1 MHPLIAQIKSHVRVE
16 HVFLAILILAIVL
29 RFCFLDLK
37 LFHHDESIHA
47 WFSYRLLT
55 TGYYEYDPTYH
66 GPFLYYV
73 TAGMFSLFGSS
84 DLVARIL
91 PCIFGCAVIPLVY
104 WIYRMKFINAKVACV
119 AALFIAV
126 SPEMVYFSRFLRN
139 DVFVIFFS
147 LLMVAAML
155 AWMSKGKWQ
164 YLALAGASAALG
176 LCCKENMPIII
187 LTFAVFFLYLVWS
200 RKFALPK
207 HWIRD
212 ALIAAAVFFG
222 IVFTMY
228 TSFWQY
234 PEMVLNAGPMA
245 IQHWLEMHNQQRLG
259 GPAVFYLLMFIL
271 YEIPI
276 LILAVLGVGRFLYRP
291 KKLHAEAAAED
302 EADAELAL
310 QKFSLRKFLKEVFSR
325 PAAAPINREREFM
338 RFAIYWTIIAC
349 ITYAYIGEKV
359 PWLSLHQILPMVF
372 VAAFGLFALK
382 KYWWKIVLVISV
394 GILLVIMAHVAFT
407 PADIDEPIVQ
417 VQYSEELVPLMEK
430 IDNASKVAIVTD
442 QAWPFMWYYRGDA
455 WDKFYYFGKLISD
468 ESAAAG
474 DYDIIIG
481 HDTDAYESL
490 DGYNKSIQRLS
501 YWFDA
506 AATYA
511 GQSGNDLLNWVKY
524 YFTRDGASGSYNLAV
539 FTRG

>member
-1 MHPLIAQIKSHVRVE
+1 MHPLLAQIKSHVRVE
-16 HVFLAILILAIVL
+16 HVFLAILILAIIL

-66 GPFLYYV
+66 GPFLYYI
-73 TAGMFSLFGSS
+73 TAAMFSIFGSS
-84 DLVARIL
+84 DLIARIL
-91 PCIFGCAVIPLVY
+91 PCVFGCALIPLVY
-104 WIYRMKFINAKVACV
+104 WIYRMRFLNAKVAV
-119 AALFIAV
+119 VVALFIAV

-139 DVFVIFFS
+139 DVFIIFFS
-147 LLMVAAML
+147 LLMIAAML
-155 AWMSKGKWQ
+155 AWMSKGKWY
-164 YLALAGASAALG
+164 YLALAGASAAFG
-176 LCCKENMPIII
+176 MCSKENMPIII
-187 LTFAVFFLYLVWS
+187 VTFGVFFVYLLWS
-200 RKFALPK
+200 RKFTLPK
-207 HWIRD
+207 HWVRD
-212 ALIAAAVFFG
+212 ALIAVVIFFG

-234 PEMVLNAGPMA
+234 PEMVLKAGPMA
-245 IQHWLEMHNQQRLG
+245 IQHWLDMHNQQRLG

-276 LILAVLGVGRFLYRP
+276 LILAALGIGRFLYRP
-291 KKLHAEAAAED
+291 RKLKTETDDLSAA
-302 EADAELAL
+302 
-310 QKFSLRKFLKEVFSR
+310 KPSVFSSFASLFRR
-325 PAAAPINREREFM
+325 PQAGQINREREFM
-338 RFAIYWTIIAC
+338 RFAIYWLILSC

-372 VAAFGLFALK
+372 VAAFGLFVLK
-382 KYWWKIVLVISV
+382 KFWWKIVLAVSV
-394 GILLVIMAHVAFT
+394 AILLILMAHVAFT
-407 PADIDEPIVQ
+407 PADIDEPIIQ

-455 WDKFYYFGKLISD
+455 WDKFSYFGKTIPE
-468 ESAAAG
+468 ESVDSG
-474 DYDIIIG
+474 NYDILIG
-481 HDTDAYESL
+481 HDIDTYDSL
-490 DGYNKSIQRLS
+490 PGYNKTIQRLS

-511 GQSGNDLLNWVKY
+511 GDSGDSLMNWVTY
-524 YFTRDGASGSYNLAV
+524 YFTRDGSSGSYNLAV
-539 FTRG
+539 FTRE